1 MTDESVTSHGGAG
14 ETISL
19 PPKTSHVPHPTKCK
33 MSTWK
38 KCKNPSKLKRSNYA
52 FNNSEEQIQN
62 LNIVVYPHMRFWKSF
77 VSDDAA
83 MSPKREERHVELFL
97 YAETMESGRNS
108 SLAKRTDST
117 PKNENGN

>member
-1 MTDESVTSHGGAG
+1 ME
-14 ETISL
+14 EIQ
-19 PPKTSHVPHPTKCK
+19 KCA
-33 MSTWK
+33 S
-38 KCKNPSKLKRSNYA
+38 PSKLKRSNYA
-52 FNNSEEQIQN
+52 FDNCEEQIHN
-62 LNIVVYPHMRFWKSF
+62 LNIVVYPYMRFWKSF

-117 PKNENGN
+117 PKNKNGN

>member
-1 MTDESVTSHGGAG
+1 ME
-14 ETISL
+14 E
-19 PPKTSHVPHPTKCK
+19 KQKCA
-33 MSTWK
+33 S
-38 KCKNPSKLKRSNYA
+38 PSKLKRSNYA
-52 FNNSEEQIQN
+52 FDNCEEQIDN
-62 LNIVVYPHMRFWKSF
+62 LNIVVYTHMRFWRSF

>member
-1 MTDESVTSHGGAG
+1 ME
-14 ETISL
+14 EIQ
-19 PPKTSHVPHPTKCK
+19 KCA
-33 MSTWK
+33 S
-38 KCKNPSKLKRSNYA
+38 PSKLKCSNYA
-52 FNNSEEQIQN
+52 IDNCEEQIQSEYCC
-62 LNIVVYPHMRFWKSF
+62 LHTYMRFWRSF